1 MHVDILKA
9 KFLVMTLLA
18 YAQALLFGWTSG
30 EAARGSAFASPLA
43 CLSRVYFSQYPQME
57 SLLAGYDSL
66 NVPHWD
72 EPTKAAGNFRKN
84 PVVSSAKYCH
94 LSCPWKTQTS
104 RTLFEANKLL

>member
-9 KFLVMTLLA
+9 KFLVMTLLDCE
-18 YAQALLFGWTSG
+18 QALLFGRASG
-30 EAARGSAFASPLA
+30 EAARGP
-43 CLSRVYFSQYPQME
+43 LSRLFSRVSRASTFYKIPQME
-57 SLLAGYDSL
+57 SLLAGYDTL

-94 LSCPWKTQTS
+94 LSCP
-104 RTLFEANKLL
+104 